1 MTSPTFASVPS
12 RSDDPR
18 PPIFKLGVGLLV
30 IHDLIVIGL
39 CAFGG
44 VLGAFGI
51 LFGSI
56 RMPESGGIGVMLL
69 FGSLIAL
76 FLMLGV
82 GLACLSLAVCF
93 MAWSGTRVWLQA
105 LIGVALLNC
114 VVVLPN
120 PIGILAGVLCVLGSL
135 QYMENMECEPAS
147 ESTDTASSLDSTT
160 DPDPED

>member
-1 MTSPTFASVPS
+1 MTSPTFVSVPS

-44 VLGAFGI
+44 ALGAFGI
-51 LFGSI
+51 LFGSLNT
-56 RMPESGGIGVMLL
+56 PESGGIGVMLL

-82 GLACLSLAVCF
+82 GLAFISIAVCF
-93 MAWSGTRVWLQA
+93 MAWSGSRIWLQA
-105 LIGVALLNC
+105 LIVIALLNC

-120 PIGILAGVLCVLGSL
+120 PIGILAGVLSVLGSL
-135 QYMENMECEPAS
+135 QYMENMERDSAAQSPDA
-147 ESTDTASSLDSTT
+147 ASSLDTTT